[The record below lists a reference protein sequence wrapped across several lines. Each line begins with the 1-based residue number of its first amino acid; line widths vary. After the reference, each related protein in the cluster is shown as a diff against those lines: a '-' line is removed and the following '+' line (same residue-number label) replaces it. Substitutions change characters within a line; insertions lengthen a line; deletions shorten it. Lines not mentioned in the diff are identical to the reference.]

1 MTEKRKKAIIR
12 RRIFIAIV
20 AAVLAAFIAIVAVVV
35 VALKDKGKQTNNE
48 SGVSSQDTV
57 SVSDTQVSEPAS
69 SQDNMSQSEPAATA
83 SSASKTDDTK
93 SSTPSQTADTPQNT
107 SKPVDTNLDPDFGRL
122 LLING
127 ENPLPDEYDTAVR
140 QYLVEIDSKYRN
152 NNYVTQIH
160 RDVYPYITA
169 MVAAAQADGVDLKV
183 WSPFRSYSIQNDL
196 FQRQVARMGGDEQKA
211 ATVVARPGTS
221 EHNTGLCADFNMA
234 DDAFE
239 SKPMYKWMCEN
250 AENYGFILRYPK
262 DKQSVT
268 GVIYES
274 WHWRFVGIN
283 NAKEINK
290 LGVTLEEYV
299 KMKNLDPKMDMY
311 GDDDYMGNQ

>member
-48 SGVSSQDTV
+48 SAESGVSSQDTV

-69 SQDNMSQSEPAATA
+69 SQDNTSQSEPAATA
-83 SSASKTDDTK
+83 SSASKTD
-93 SSTPSQTADTPQNT
+93 
-107 SKPVDTNLDPDFGRL
+107 DTNLDPDFGRL

-311 GDDDYMGNQ
+311 GDDDYKGNQ